1 VTAIR
6 PAEGFGHA
14 SILGVGGYR
23 PARIV
28 TNAEICEQIDS
39 TDEWIR
45 ERSGIAERRH
55 AAPGETVVDMAV
67 AAAEKA
73 LAASGITA
81 DRLDAVVVGTVTHL
95 YQTPAAATLIA
106 HRLGAT
112 SAAAFD
118 LSAACAGFCHGLAVA
133 NDLVRG
139 GSARHVLV
147 IGVERLTDMIDPTD
161 RGTAFIFGDGAG
173 AAVVGPS
180 AEPGI
185 GPVVWGADGGQAEAI
200 TQNVSWDAL
209 REDPGHAFPTLSMNG
224 QQVFRWAVFSMA
236 PVAQEALDRAGVAAG
251 DLAAFIPHQA
261 NLRIVEAMTK
271 KLGLPEHV
279 VVARDVVETGNTSAA
294 SIPLA
299 MERMLGR
306 GEIPSGGLALL
317 IGFGAGLAYAAQVVR
332 LP

>member
-6 PAEGFGHA
+6 PAEGHGHA

-95 YQTPAAATLIA
+95 YQTPAAATLVA

-147 IGVERLTDMIDPTD
+147 IGVERLTDMVDPTD

-200 TQNVSWDAL
+200 TQNVSWDVL
-209 REDPGHAFPTLSMNG
+209 RQDPGHPFPTLSMNG

-236 PVAQEALDRAGVAAG
+236 PIAQEALDRAGVAAE

-261 NLRIVEAMTK
+261 NLRIVEAMAK

>member
-1 VTAIR
+1 
-6 PAEGFGHA
+6 
-14 SILGVGGYR
+14 
-23 PARIV
+23 
-28 TNAEICEQIDS
+28 
-39 TDEWIR
+39 
-45 ERSGIAERRH
+45 
-55 AAPGETVVDMAV
+55 
-67 AAAEKA
+67 
-73 LAASGITA
+73 
-81 DRLDAVVVGTVTHL
+81 
-95 YQTPAAATLIA
+95 
-106 HRLGAT
+106 
-112 SAAAFD
+112 
-118 LSAACAGFCHGLAVA
+118 
-133 NDLVRG
+133 
-139 GSARHVLV
+139 
-147 IGVERLTDMIDPTD
+147 
-161 RGTAFIFGDGAG
+161 
-173 AAVVGPS
+173 
-180 AEPGI
+180 
-185 GPVVWGADGGQAEAI
+185 
-200 TQNVSWDAL
+200 
-209 REDPGHAFPTLSMNG
+209 MNG